1 MLLFSLV
8 KLQMMCFIC
17 PGMGNFIKTTYDCR
31 LVGTFQD
38 ETGFFT
44 RFKVGEHKNSIFD
57 FPIDSNQFHSLKLDQ
72 PVKLTIEAMQ

>member
-1 MLLFSLV
+1 
-8 KLQMMCFIC
+8 
-17 PGMGNFIKTTYDCR
+17 MGNFIKTTYDCR

-38 ETGFFT
+38 ETGFFA
-44 RFKVGEHKNSIFD
+44 RFKVAEHKNSIFD